1 MKYVRVERILPENL
15 IIEIQ
20 KYIQG
25 EYIYIPCH
33 PETRKKWG
41 EKSKNRDYINK
52 RNEIIR
58 SKFIGGQTISNL
70 AEEFFLSDSSIKKI
84 VYKKDK

>member
-25 EYIYIPCH
+25 EYIYIFH
-33 PETRKKWG
+33 LALKQ
-41 EKSKNRDYINK
+41 EKSGE
-52 RNEIIR
+52 RNLKIEII
-58 SKFIGGQTISNL
+58 
-70 AEEFFLSDSSIKKI
+70 
-84 VYKKDK
+84 